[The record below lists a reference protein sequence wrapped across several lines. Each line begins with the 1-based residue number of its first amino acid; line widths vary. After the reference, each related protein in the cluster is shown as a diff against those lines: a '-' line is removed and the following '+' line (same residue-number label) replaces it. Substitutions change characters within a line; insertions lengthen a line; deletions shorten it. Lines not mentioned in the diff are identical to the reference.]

1 MCNVIN
7 ILLNNVNYVFRIF
20 LLQVRGILNKL
31 TPENFQ
37 KLSDDLLKID
47 LNTKVI
53 LQGVI
58 HLLFEKALDEPKYS
72 SMYAQLCKRLSVE
85 APNFEENDKPPT
97 FLTLLLYVCRDRF
110 LNRSSVNHF
119 SHDTDDE
126 EKKHIAKQKML
137 GNVKFIGEL
146 SKLDMLTDDRLHI
159 CIQQLLDTN
168 RSQTVKDRCEDMECL
183 SQLIRTCGENL
194 DTEKVSLSFLFKVI
208 FFENISGDSNDKSKN
223 KNSSVFYKNFKIHF
237 DKINSISN
245 CLL

>member
-1 MCNVIN
+1 M
-7 ILLNNVNYVFRIF
+7 FSFSFFF

-37 KLSDDLLKID
+37 KLSDELLKID

-72 SMYAQLCKRLSVE
+72 SMYAQLCKRLSID
-85 APNFEENDKPPT
+85 APNFDSQDNPST
-97 FLTLLLYVCRDRF
+97 FLNLLLNVCRDRF
-110 LNRSSVNHF
+110 LNRSSVKHY

-146 SKLDMLTDDRLHI
+146 SKLDMLSNARLHR
-159 CIQQLLDTN
+159 CVQQLLDKN
-168 RSQTVKDRCEDMECL
+168 RSSTIKDRCEDMECL
-183 SQLIRTCGENL
+183 SQLIRTCGKDL
-194 DTEKVSLSFLFKVI
+194 DTKEVSLIVLFYI
-208 FFENISGDSNDKSKN
+208 IYLFFMKTKPKFNHKS
-223 KNSSVFYKNFKIHF
+223 
-237 DKINSISN
+237 
-245 CLL
+245 L